1 MATIACLAV
10 SSTAPAE
17 ALDLEGGKVYGFVAK
32 TGSYYMTA
40 GTFYSFDAAA
50 SSAGTKVGNAA
61 MISTKPDQAGT
72 FLSNGDFIGV

>member
-1 MATIACLAV
+1 MAAIACLAV

-40 GTFYSFDAAA
+40 GTFYFLWSRYDDSSF
-50 SSAGTKVGNAA
+50 N
-61 MISTKPDQAGT
+61 
-72 FLSNGDFIGV
+72 